1 VLVSV
6 AIIAERIIPRVNFDF
21 VHHRNEE
28 VYRDQTSPLNLLQIC
43 FQALSVFCANSKIEP
58 QCKVIAFDGV
68 TSWLQRIKNLLK
80 KDSSESTGEAIT
92 LVMTE
97 KVREM
102 LVMYVWSHWDDPVDA
117 VQHKA
122 SALVIG
128 KSNI

>member
-1 VLVSV
+1 
-6 AIIAERIIPRVNFDF
+6 
-21 VHHRNEE
+21 
-28 VYRDQTSPLNLLQIC
+28 LNLLQIC
-43 FQALSVFCANSKIEP
+43 FQALSVFCANSKLEP

-80 KDSSESTGEAIT
+80 KDPSNSAGEAIK
-92 LVMTE
+92 LVMTG

-122 SALVIG
+122 SFLVIE
-128 KSNI
+128 ICCLYYDRLTF

>member
-1 VLVSV
+1 M
-6 AIIAERIIPRVNFDF
+6 
-21 VHHRNEE
+21 HHRNEE
-28 VYRDQTSPLNLLQIC
+28 VYSDQTSPLNLLQIC
-43 FQALSVFCANSKIEP
+43 FQALSVFCANSKLEP

-80 KDSSESTGEAIT
+80 KDSSKSTGETGEAIT

-128 KSNI
+128 ISNISL